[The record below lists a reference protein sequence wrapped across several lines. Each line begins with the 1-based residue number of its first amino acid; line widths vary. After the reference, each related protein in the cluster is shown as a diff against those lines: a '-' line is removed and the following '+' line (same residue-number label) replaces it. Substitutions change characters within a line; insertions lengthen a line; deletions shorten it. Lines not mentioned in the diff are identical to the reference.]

1 MSYQIRDIILEQ
13 EFHLVKELLKQNEL
27 SFEEKTSHTIGL
39 FDGDFLVATGS
50 LDDNVIKM
58 LAVDERYQGEQLL
71 STILTRLIYLLH
83 QEKKYK
89 YFVFTKPKNKKFFM
103 DYNLFLIYEDED
115 ILFFENKVNTIVET
129 LHEIKYNLKL
139 KRGSTASLVMNCNP
153 MTLGHLYL
161 IETAANIHDNVI
173 IFLVEENRSVFPFD
187 VRYKIVKK
195 SVKHLKNVIV
205 LPSTAYI
212 ISKATFP
219 TYFSKTV
226 NDATKLYTKLDI
238 HIFKDYFMNILDI
251 DFRYVGTEPLD
262 PLTNLYN
269 EQMKLIL
276 KDQLFIV
283 NRLEK
288 EQKTISASYIRKLA
302 QEKSFEAIKE
312 LVPKATYQYLKSK
325 KGQKLF
331 HE

>member
-1 MSYQIRDIILEQ
+1 MSYQIKDIILEQ
-13 EFHLVKELLKQNEL
+13 EVNQVKKLLKQNGL
-27 SFEEKTSHTIGL
+27 SYEEKTTHTIGL

-58 LAVDERYQGEQLL
+58 LAIDEKYQGEQLL
-71 STILTRLIYLLH
+71 STILTRLISLLH
-83 QEKKYK
+83 LEKRYK

-103 DYNLFLIYEDED
+103 DYNLFLIYEDEN
-115 ILFFENKVNTIVET
+115 ILFFENKINTIVET

-139 KRGSTASLVMNCNP
+139 KRGSTASMVMNCNP

-161 IETAANIHDNVI
+161 IETAAKIHENVI
-173 IFLVEENRSVFPFD
+173 IFLVEENRSVFSFD

-195 SVKHLKNVIV
+195 TVKHLKNVIV
-205 LPSTAYI
+205 LPSTSYI

-226 NDATKLYTKLDI
+226 NEATSLYTKLDI
-238 HIFKDYFMNILDI
+238 QIFKDYFMNILNI

-262 PLTNLYN
+262 PLTSIYN
-269 EQMKLIL
+269 EQMKKVL

-288 EQKTISASYIRKLA
+288 DEKTISASYIRKLA
-302 QEKSFEAIKE
+302 QEKSFDDIKK

-331 HE
+331 HA